1 VGKVDGDISARI
13 RYLVPANDK
22 YRPELIAV
30 RIWIGEW
37 IANSIDSSFYSL
49 RFSLRILGVL
59 CVTVS

>member
-1 VGKVDGDISARI
+1 
-13 RYLVPANDK
+13 VPQYDK